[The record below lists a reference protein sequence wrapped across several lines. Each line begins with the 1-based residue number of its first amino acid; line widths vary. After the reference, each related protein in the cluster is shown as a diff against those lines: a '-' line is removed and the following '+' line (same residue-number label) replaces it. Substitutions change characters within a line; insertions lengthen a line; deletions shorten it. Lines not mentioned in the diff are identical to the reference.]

1 MNERSKSDLL
11 FEEDEEFIDAL
22 EEAVEKLSRI
32 TGEGEF
38 IDDIERAAAALNNE
52 YWRDKDKI
60 SLKTDEDEDPP
71 LLIF

>member
-22 EEAVEKLSRI
+22 EEAVERLSQI
-32 TGEGEF
+32 TGDGEF
-38 IDDIERAAAALNNE
+38 IDDIERAAEALN
-52 YWRDKDKI
+52 RKKD
-60 SLKTDEDEDPP
+60 DPP

>member
-22 EEAVEKLSRI
+22 EEAVERLSRI
-32 TGEGEF
+32 TSEGEF
-38 IDDIERAAAALNNE
+38 IDDCERALEALN
-52 YWRDKDKI
+52 RKK
-60 SLKTDEDEDPP
+60 DEDPP

>member
-32 TGEGEF
+32 TGEGEGEF
-38 IDDIERAAAALNNE
+38 IDDIERATEALNM
-52 YWRDKDKI
+52 
-60 SLKTDEDEDPP
+60 KTDEDGDPP

>member
-11 FEEDEEFIDAL
+11 FEEDEGFIDAL
-22 EEAVEKLSRI
+22 EEAVERLSRI
-32 TGEGEF
+32 TREGEF
-38 IDDIERAAAALNNE
+38 TDDIERAAEALNNE

-60 SLKTDEDEDPP
+60 SLKTDDEEPP

>member
-22 EEAVEKLSRI
+22 EEAVERLSRI
-32 TGEGEF
+32 TREGEF
-38 IDDIERAAAALNNE
+38 TDDIERAAEALNM
-52 YWRDKDKI
+52 
-60 SLKTDEDEDPP
+60 KTDEEEDPP

>member
-22 EEAVEKLSRI
+22 EEAVERLSRI
-32 TGEGEF
+32 TREGAF
-38 IDDIERAAAALNNE
+38 TDDIERAAEALNM
-52 YWRDKDKI
+52 
-60 SLKTDEDEDPP
+60 KTDEDEDPP

>member
-22 EEAVEKLSRI
+22 EEAVERLSRI

-38 IDDIERAAAALNNE
+38 TDDCERAAEALN
-52 YWRDKDKI
+52 RKKD
-60 SLKTDEDEDPP
+60 DPP

>member
-22 EEAVEKLSRI
+22 EEAVERLSAI
-32 TGEGEF
+32 TKDGEF
-38 IDDIERAAAALNNE
+38 IDDCERAAEALN
-52 YWRDKDKI
+52 RKKD
-60 SLKTDEDEDPP
+60 DPP

>member
-22 EEAVEKLSRI
+22 EEALDKLTETSKTRKKVI
-32 TGEGEF
+32 REMHHS
-38 IDDIERAAAALNNE
+38 D
-52 YWRDKDKI
+52 YYKDTDRI

>member
-22 EEAVEKLSRI
+22 EEAVERLSRI
-32 TGEGEF
+32 TREGEF
-38 IDDIERAAAALNNE
+38 IDDIERAVEALN
-52 YWRDKDKI
+52 I
-60 SLKTDEDEDPP
+60 KTDEDEDPP

>member
-22 EEAVEKLSRI
+22 EEALDKVSK
-32 TGEGEF
+32 
-38 IDDIERAAAALNNE
+38 E
-52 YWRDKDKI
+52 YYRDKDKI

>member
-11 FEEDEEFIDAL
+11 FEEDEAFIDAL
-22 EEAVEKLSRI
+22 EEAVERLSRI

-38 IDDIERAAAALNNE
+38 IDDFERAINALNM
-52 YWRDKDKI
+52 
-60 SLKTDEDEDPP
+60 KTDEDEDPP